1 MGNWLGVIV
10 EKKEGEFEYKEMKFR
25 VVDFLGVY
33 GLIVY
38 FIDEKIVRDF
48 IVKEKF
54 RVVVD
59 IVDVF
64 NFGCNFYFMF

>member
-64 NFGCNFYFMF
+64 NFECNFYFMF

>member
-38 FIDEKIVRDF
+38 FVDEKIVRDF

-64 NFGCNFYFMF
+64 NFECNFYFMF